1 MKLEVNDWVWHN
13 DEAYQVDAIGDGQVT
28 ISHIDTPG
36 TNVRTVDMAEI
47 EVMTYDE
54 IEMARQL
61 VERLVERWELE
72 R

>member
-1 MKLEVNDWVWHN
+1 MKLEVNDWVWYKDKAYGV
-13 DEAYQVDAIGDGQVT
+13 DEVGDGQVI

>member
-1 MKLEVNDWVWHN
+1 MKIKPGDWVWYRNQAH
-13 DEAYQVDAIGDGQVT
+13 QVDEVGDGQVT

-36 TNVRTVDMAEI
+36 ANVRTVDMAEI